1 MKYVYID
8 TALLAIPGY
17 AIETEAA
24 QQLVDRVGH
33 FAELTSPSLPV
44 DPVISQ
50 GAEDLLWANNLGAGY
65 DEFRQ
70 FIEVM
75 ELQRFYTP
83 DDLLQ
88 SYQTI
93 FDRAGVSS
101 EVMPYEAGST
111 SHFSATPEFPSNLS
125 PSDMVSET
133 QRIMCSVGMMRSA
146 GHSWSFGSG
155 FVGNGLSTYSIS
167 TVIDAV
173 RCYSGTHQSAVAFVA
188 NIPSV
193 TNLLDLASPEA
204 AAEIWN
210 AAETAEDVH
219 LSIALA
225 AKALNPTGLLK
236 SFKIGPEFVD
246 DLKECEAWRD
256 GNHASVCRT
265 VCSQIVAGVC
275 NRKIKPFGRP
285 NQAIRG
291 FDGSRGWR
299 VHLTRGHL
307 ALRLLFWQNDEGI
320 EFGTVGVKH
329 ELLLATGAMGA
340 ARDTEAMRLF

>member
-1 MKYVYID
+1 LKRLYID

-17 AIETEAA
+17 AIEPEAA

-33 FAELTSPSLPV
+33 FAELTSPSLPI

-50 GAEDLLWANNLGAGY
+50 DAEDLLWANNLGAGY

-88 SYQTI
+88 SYEVI
-93 FDRAGVSS
+93 FDRAAKSS
-101 EVMPYEAGST
+101 EVMPYEADST
-111 SHFSATPEFPSNLS
+111 SNFCAIPEFPGNLS
-125 PSDMVSET
+125 PSNMVSET
-133 QRIMCSVGMMRSA
+133 QRIMCSVGLMRSA

-155 FVGNGLSTYSIS
+155 FVGNGLASYEIS
-167 TVIDAV
+167 TVVDAV
-173 RCYSGTHQSAVAFVA
+173 RSYSDTHQPASPLVV
-188 NIPSV
+188 NVPSI
-193 TNLLDLASPEA
+193 TSLLDLASPEA
-204 AAEIWN
+204 AAEIWL
-210 AAETAEDVH
+210 AAETSEDIH
-219 LSIALA
+219 FAIALA
-225 AKALNPTGLLK
+225 AKALNPHGILK
-236 SFKIGPEFVD
+236 PFKIGPEFIE

-265 VCSQIVAGVC
+265 VCAQIVAGTC

-285 NQAIRG
+285 YQEMRG

-299 VHLTRGHL
+299 VHLTKGHS
-307 ALRLLFWQNDEGI
+307 ALRLLFWQNDDGI

-329 ELLLATGAMGA
+329 ELFLAAGA
-340 ARDTEAMRLF
+340 AGAAFETDVISVL